1 MKKKT
6 WYTTVNSENQK
17 ETAFLAM
24 IRENE
29 RLIFKIASFYTNGL
43 EDRED
48 LMQEIVYQLW
58 KSFDTFEQQSSVST
72 WLYRVSM
79 NTAIYF

>member
-1 MKKKT
+1 M
-6 WYTTVNSENQK
+6 NSENQK